1 MSLVLPLT
9 ISIEPYVIKMLDIL
23 VWSLCV
29 IGGVVMILMGN
40 FWGLALVIAGYLG
53 VLGTLITTLYYA
65 PEISPEV
72 LQEPLRKGLI
82 QQVERV
88 EHKEDQQEHK
98 ESLA

>member
-1 MSLVLPLT
+1 MSRTVHST
-9 ISIEPYVIKMLDIL
+9 ITIEPYVIKMLDIL

-40 FWGLALVIAGYLG
+40 YWGLALVIAGYLG
-53 VLGTLITTLYYA
+53 VLGTLITTLRHT
-65 PEISPEV
+65 PEI
-72 LQEPLRKGLI
+72 LKEPIRKGLI
-82 QQVERV
+82 QHVEQV

>member
-1 MSLVLPLT
+1 MLLVLPLT

-82 QQVERV
+82 QHV

>member
-1 MSLVLPLT
+1 MW
-9 ISIEPYVIKMLDIL
+9 DIL

-53 VLGTLITTLYYA
+53 VLGTLVTTLHYSR
-65 PEISPEV
+65 EISPEI

-82 QQVERV
+82 QHVEHV
-88 EHKEDQQEHK
+88 EHKEKHK
-98 ESLA
+98 EEEKV

>member
-1 MSLVLPLT
+1 MW
-9 ISIEPYVIKMLDIL
+9 DIL

-53 VLGTLITTLYYA
+53 VLWTLITTLHHT
-65 PEISPEV
+65 PEN
-72 LQEPLRKGLI
+72 LKEPIRKGLI
-82 QQVERV
+82 QHV
-88 EHKEDQQEHK
+88 EHKEDHTEHK